1 MKKVKYIVMAIM
13 MFLVASPVYA
23 DITCKKIEIDDKIPK
38 TVSLIVFFLQVAVPV
53 LLVIFG
59 SIDLVKA
66 VTSGKEDE
74 IKKAQ
79 TVFIRRLI
87 TGLLVFFVVVVV
99 KLIFNFANSDD
110 KANSKT
116 MWNCAACFIN
126 GPKHSSCK
134 NS

>member
-1 MKKVKYIVMAIM
+1 MKKVKYMVMAIM

-23 DITCKKIEIDDKIPK
+23 DITCNKIEIDDKIPK

-110 KANSKT
+110 PNNSKS

-126 GPKHSSCK
+126 GPKHNSCK